1 MMDLVLSSIL
11 VLAFTSLQLGVVS
24 RIPLQNGMAD
34 IVLLFIIVWCLNRQ
48 AKNFYIPVLIAGGLV
63 TFISSLPVPAV
74 FISYILAA
82 VLTRLLVN
90 RLWEMPVFSML
101 IITIAATFLQHLIY
115 ILILQFQGSSIPL
128 LSSLSEI
135 TLPSIF
141 LNIIFVFPMYLLIR
155 DAQKFVYQEAENE

>member
-1 MMDLVLSSIL
+1 MDIVLSSVL
-11 VLAFTSLQLGVVS
+11 VLVFTSLQLGVIS

-48 AKNFYIPVLIAGGLV
+48 AKNFYIPVLIAAGLV

-74 FISYILAA
+74 LISYALAA
-82 VLTRLLVN
+82 ILTRLLVN

-101 IITIAATFLQHLIY
+101 IITIAATFLQHFVY

-128 LSSLSEI
+128 LSSLREI
-135 TLPSIF
+135 TLPSVF
-141 LNIIFVFPMYLLIR
+141 LNIILVFPMYLLVR
-155 DAQKFVYQEAENE
+155 DAQKFVYQEVENE